1 MSDIP
6 LPWKHKLKPLV
17 GPRWPLRCRHVFAA
31 DDVLRLQAGLWP
43 RDMDD
48 RWAVWLDG
56 DTLRCWRSWTGT
68 CIYEAQITIGD
79 GGLGTAVVLDVLD
92 NPEFYQRAST
102 DTAELERF
110 VGVLFLVRRR
120 EDDGDAL
127 AGVSIVQVG

>member
-1 MSDIP
+1 MDLAANWKARLQP
-6 LPWKHKLKPLV
+6 LT
-17 GPRWPLRCRHVFAA
+17 GARWPLRCGHEFSA
-31 DDVLRLQAGLWP
+31 DELARLRDGLWP

-79 GGLGTAVVLDVLD
+79 GGLGTAAVLDVLD
-92 NPEFYQRAST
+92 NPEFYHRAST

-110 VGVLFLVRRR
+110 EGVLSLVRRR

-127 AGVSIVQVG
+127 AGVSIMQVG